1 MRSFGEI
8 LKSQRQKLKLTQ
20 KQVAV
25 AAKVSDAYICSLE
38 SDRRSPPPYHTVVA
52 IANALKYD
60 VERLWRAAAKAREKE
75 AVAKSQRKT
84 MPRKIDDDDLPEDVP
99 ESQLD
104 AFFEIGVVQMAVF
117 GLLKK
122 QPADLTPE
130 EKRFV
135 YQAINSAQKFVLER
149 TDE

>member
-8 LKSQRQKLKLTQ
+8 LRSQRQKLKLTQ

-25 AAKVSDAYICSLE
+25 AADVSDAYICSLE
-38 SDRRSPPPYHTVVA
+38 SDKRTPPPYHTVVV
-52 IANALKYD
+52 IANAIEYD
-60 VERLWRAAAKAREKE
+60 VDRLWRVAVKAREKQ
-75 AVAKSQRKT
+75 AVVKSQRKT
-84 MPRKIDDDDLPEDVP
+84 MPRESDDDDLPEDVP
-99 ESQLD
+99 ESQLN

-122 QPADLTPE
+122 QPSDLTPE

-135 YQAINSAQKFVLER
+135 YQAINSAQKFVSER

>member
-8 LKSQRQKLKLTQ
+8 LRSQRQKLKLTQ

-60 VERLWRAAAKAREKE
+60 VERLWRVAGKAREKE
-75 AVAKSQRKT
+75 AVAKSQRKI
-84 MPRKIDDDDLPEDVP
+84 MPQKSNDDGLQEDIP
-99 ESQLD
+99 DNQIN
-104 AFFEIGVVQMAVF
+104 AFFKPRDISMTVF
-117 GLLKK
+117 GLFEKL
-122 QPADLTPE
+122 PTEMTME
-130 EKRFV
+130 EKRVV

>member
-8 LKSQRQKLKLTQ
+8 LRLQRQKRKLTQ
-20 KQVAV
+20 KQVAD

-38 SDRRSPPPYHTVVA
+38 SDKRSPPPYHTVVV

-60 VERLWRAAAKAREKE
+60 VDQLWRVAARTREKQ

-84 MPRKIDDDDLPEDVP
+84 MPRKSDDDDLQEDIP
-99 ESQLD
+99 DSQIN
-104 AFFEIGVVQMAVF
+104 AFFKPRDISMTVF
-117 GLLKK
+117 GLFEKL
-122 QPADLTPE
+122 PTEMTME
-130 EKRFV
+130 EKRVV